1 MIFEN
6 RDLLENTVQA
16 EPSNCD
22 TEHSQKVHSFEQQTC
37 QGLEIW
43 NAPRMFA
50 VIKMN
55 VKIKFQ

>member
-37 QGLEIW
+37 
-43 NAPRMFA
+43 
-50 VIKMN
+50 
-55 VKIKFQ
+55 